1 MARIYLAAPYSD
13 DPVRGYVE
21 SSKAAAR
28 LMDAGNVVFSPLS
41 HSHPISHHG
50 KLDPMAH
57 GFWLRQDLSWLREC
71 DVLAVLQL
79 PGWETSKGVKRE
91 IAYAEELQIPVVFL
105 PWCCHE

>member
-13 DPVRGYVE
+13 DPLRGYVE

-50 KLDPMAH
+50 KLDPMDHA
-57 GFWLRQDLSWLREC
+57 FWLHQDLSWLREC
-71 DVLAVLQL
+71 DVLMVLQL
-79 PGWETSKGVKRE
+79 PGWEISKGVRRE
-91 IAYAEELQIPVVFL
+91 IDYAGTLQIPVVFL
-105 PWCCHE
+105 PWCENA